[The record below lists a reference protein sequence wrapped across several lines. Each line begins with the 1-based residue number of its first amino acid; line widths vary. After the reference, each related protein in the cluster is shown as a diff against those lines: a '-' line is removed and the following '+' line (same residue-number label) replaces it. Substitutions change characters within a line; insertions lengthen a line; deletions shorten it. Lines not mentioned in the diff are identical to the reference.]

1 MVFLCIYLSGII
13 AVMILWI
20 FLKWF
25 RPAAKSEA
33 VVDCLF
39 SWITIAIVIWV
50 YIDSWKLIR
59 ETRKLSDEKLIR
71 QNEGVLLT
79 EMPYE
84 RSDYVCV
91 LDKHARNA
99 YTHLAKL
106 LLYKN
111 TTNDAN
117 GWINDI
123 INNFTLPM
131 LTAKVY
137 ISAKARAKV
146 IFKGYIENLFGAEF
160 EDYDEQMEN
169 FCYSAIRD
177 MEGKAV
183 KEGYTVPQHDDI
195 KQSISLGKNIIVT
208 YAQSIAK
215 MANGIKQETANATL
229 QNTIRTEVKKAFGI
243 DV

>member
-1 MVFLCIYLSGII
+1 MPFYFL
-13 AVMILWI
+13 AVPLLKEI
-20 FLKWF
+20 FNGK
-25 RPAAKSEA
+25 RYRNMKKK
-33 VVDCLF
+33 
-39 SWITIAIVIWV
+39 VIR
-50 YIDSWKLIR
+50 L
-59 ETRKLSDEKLIR
+59 
-71 QNEGVLLT
+71 NEGELNKVIKETVQELLNERVLLT

-91 LDKHARNA
+91 IDKHARNA

-177 MEGKAV
+177 MEGKAI
-183 KEGYTVPQHDDI
+183 KEWYLVPQHDDV
-195 KQSISLGKNIIVT
+195 KQSISLGKNIIVA
-208 YAQSIAK
+208 YAKDIAK

-229 QNTIRTEVKKAFGI
+229 QNTIRTEVKKSFGI